1 MYDKL
6 NLLKPQYVDKETG
19 YRYYDIHQN
28 ARMDMIAYMKEL
40 GMSLAEI
47 SDVLSKEDLTLI
59 EEILARKNEQ
69 IHGQIRKLH
78 AQHDAIERA
87 IESIERYRKSP
98 TTGTISLEYIDR
110 RFCFGISCKENFYAE
125 GLDGYEKEL
134 GTLRSIMRGYI
145 SQIDS
150 LNTLNHKLTAEAAA
164 ARREAA
170 SAKRQNEELAQQ
182 VEELSGRVTVG
193 SVIKARG
200 IRMEAH
206 TSADKTT
213 DRSNRVTRLLVNLSL
228 VENELAQRGPVEAFV
243 RVFDPDGNLL
253 SDGKGTTFTLG
264 DETLEATASR
274 EVDYQGTEVDLGIYV
289 NNIPAFVKGI
299 YTVQAYTS
307 TSLLGSAELLLR

>member
-1 MYDKL
+1 MEEREDPLERLERKEREKKENSGLKTVMYALIAVAVLLVAALIYVTSTKNKL
-6 NLLKPQYVDKETG
+6 VG
-19 YRYYDIHQN
+19 
-28 ARMDMIAYMKEL
+28 EL
-40 GMSLAEI
+40 NSE
-47 SDVLSKEDLTLI
+47 KQDLTEQILALQADYEGLSSEYDTI
-59 EEILARKNEQ
+59 NSQLDSSREEIAQLVEKVKKTEATNRAK
-69 IHGQIRKLH
+69 IR
-78 AQHDAIERA
+78 
-87 IESIERYRKSP
+87 S
-98 TTGTISLEYIDR
+98 
-110 RFCFGISCKENFYAE
+110 
-125 GLDGYEKEL
+125 YEKEL

-150 LNTLNHKLTAEAAA
+150 LNTLNHKLTAEAAS

-206 TSADKTT
+206 TSSDKTT

-228 VENELAQRGPVEAFV
+228 VENELAQRGPVEVFV